1 VALGM
6 NGAIRCNVN
15 AIGPISPARAL
26 GRLRA
31 PWRANNLA
39 SAPGLSATAARRSVA
54 CRAAVA
60 VPAASPL
67 LPSRWN

>member
-31 PWRANNLA
+31 PSTLPARGP
-39 SAPGLSATAARRSVA
+39 APLVGAP
-54 CRAAVA
+54 C
-60 VPAASPL
+60 VPGGGRGSGASPV
-67 LPSRWN
+67 LPSRWS